1 MNGALEGQRVSVL
14 SSSLGSTMCATEK
27 EDWGIL
33 DGNGAVLGGGGNV
46 LGGGGN
52 VLGDVLGGGGNT
64 VLDLVCLTCTLSYI
78 RRSWSVSFSS
88 FSVVFCRARIMASV
102 FLSRPSC
109 WSTWIRSRN

>member
-52 VLGDVLGGGGNT
+52 K